1 MTLAAEAICVV
12 ASAYESFFRLVIAPG
27 EIVLRHTRLV
37 RIEARLSKSLAR
49 VRDLATGLEE
59 DVALSELRG
68 RAVLTNAHR
77 ADQHLETLRISSGEA
92 ELVATGREEILAELI
107 SGTGEWSTR
116 VYTLTIKYGVS
127 RSTIY
132 RWLSRYRDVAAP
144 SALIPLPRGIAPG
157 TKRLDDAREQLV
169 TKVIEERYLTRSRA
183 SAEEICRKVHRRCV
197 EGGLK
202 PVSRNA
208 VRARINRLDLK
219 LVAQA
224 RHGRKSAQNRY
235 AQRPGHFPV
244 DRILQSVQIDHALAD
259 VIVVDE
265 RDRLSIGR
273 PWLTLAVDVYSR
285 CVLGFYVSLD
295 CPAVTSIGLCLTQAC
310 LPKQPWLQARDL
322 DLEWPMCGLPSV
334 LRADNGKD
342 FRSDALRRGCREHGI
357 ELDFRPIATPHFG
370 GHIERLIGSVMG
382 RIHLLPGT
390 TFSNPRERK
399 DYPSEEKAAMTLA
412 EFEHWLAVEVSERY
426 HRDQHRGLGATPL
439 SVWEHGVNAGVEQTL
454 PADPRRFRL
463 SFLPIEYRTLQRGGV
478 QLNRIH
484 YWSDV
489 LPTLVKRDQPLV
501 VHYDPRDLSRIYVK
515 APDHSYVDVPYAD
528 IRLPPISLWEL
539 RAARRFLAQ
548 RGESH
553 HNQTRLF
560 WAHDELTRIAAE
572 AVTETRRVRRQRE
585 RRHTLAREQPLES
598 LPKTQTSSTIDY
610 NKLPEDLPTE
620 TWAPRRR
627 P

>member
-1 MTLAAEAICVV
+1 MV
-12 ASAYESFFRLVIAPG
+12 ASAYESFHRLVIAPG
-27 EIVLRHTRLV
+27 EIVLRNTRLV
-37 RIEARLSKSLAR
+37 RIEARLSTSLAR
-49 VRDLATGLEE
+49 VRDLATGIEE
-59 DVALSELRG
+59 NVALAELRG
-68 RAVLTNAHR
+68 RTVLTDAAR
-77 ADQHLETLRISSGEA
+77 ADQHLESFRISSGEA
-92 ELVATGREEILAELI
+92 ELVATGREQILAELI
-107 SGTGEWSTR
+107 SGNGDWSRR
-116 VYTLTIKYGVS
+116 VHTLTIKYGVS

-144 SALIPLPRGIAPG
+144 SSLIPLHRGIAPG

-169 TKVIEERYLTRSRA
+169 SKIIEERYLTRSRPN
-183 SAEEICRKVHRRCV
+183 AEEICRIVHRRCI

-224 RHGRKSAQNRY
+224 RHGRKSAENRY

-295 CPAVTSIGLCLTQAC
+295 SPAVTSIGLCLTQAC

-399 DYPSEEKAAMTLA
+399 DYPSEDKAAMTLA

-426 HRDQHRGLGATPL
+426 HRDRHRGLGATPL
-439 SVWEHGVNAGVEQTL
+439 SFWERAVSAGAQQAL

-463 SFLPIEYRTLQRGGV
+463 SFLPLEYRTLLRGGV
-478 QLNRIH
+478 QLNKIH

-489 LPTLVKRDQPLV
+489 LPTLVKRHEPLV

-515 APDHSYVDVPYAD
+515 APDHSYIDVPYAD

-548 RGESH
+548 RGESRR
-553 HNQTRLF
+553 NQERLF

-572 AVTETRRVRRQRE
+572 AVSETRRVRRQRE
-585 RRHTLAREQPLES
+585 RRHTIAREQALES
-598 LPKTQTSSTIDY
+598 VPKTQAASTIDY
-610 NKLPEDLPTE
+610 NKLPTDLPTE
-620 TWAPRRR
+620 TWGPRRR

>member
-1 MTLAAEAICVV
+1 MTLAAEAICMV
-12 ASAYESFFRLVIAPG
+12 ASAYESIFRLLIAPG

-68 RAVLTNAHR
+68 RAVLTNAIR
-77 ADQHLETLRISSGEA
+77 ADQHLETFRISSGEA
-92 ELVATGREEILAELI
+92 EVVATGREEILAELI
-107 SGTGEWSTR
+107 CGIGEWSSR
-116 VYTLTIKYGVS
+116 VYSLTIKYGVS

-144 SALIPLPRGIAPG
+144 SSLIPLPRGIAPG

-169 TKVIEERYLTRSRA
+169 NKVIEERYLTRSRA
-183 SAEEICRKVHRRCV
+183 NAEEICRIVHRRCV

-322 DLEWPMCGLPSV
+322 DLEWSMCGLPSV

-399 DYPSEEKAAMTLA
+399 DYPSEDKAAMTLA
-412 EFEHWLAVEVSERY
+412 EFEHWLTVEVSERY

-439 SVWEHGVNAGVEQTL
+439 SVWEHGVSAGVEQTL

-478 QLNRIH
+478 QLNKIH

-489 LPTLVKRDQPLV
+489 LPTLIKRDEPLV

-548 RGESH
+548 RGESQ
-553 HNQTRLF
+553 HNQARLF

-585 RRHTLAREQPLES
+585 RRHTLTREQALES
-598 LPKTQTSSTIDY
+598 LPKTQALSAIDY
-610 NKLPEDLPTE
+610 NKVPEDLPTE

>member
-1 MTLAAEAICVV
+1 
-12 ASAYESFFRLVIAPG
+12 
-27 EIVLRHTRLV
+27 
-37 RIEARLSKSLAR
+37 
-49 VRDLATGLEE
+49 
-59 DVALSELRG
+59 
-68 RAVLTNAHR
+68 
-77 ADQHLETLRISSGEA
+77 
-92 ELVATGREEILAELI
+92 
-107 SGTGEWSTR
+107 
-116 VYTLTIKYGVS
+116 
-127 RSTIY
+127 
-132 RWLSRYRDVAAP
+132 
-144 SALIPLPRGIAPG
+144 
-157 TKRLDDAREQLV
+157 
-169 TKVIEERYLTRSRA
+169 
-183 SAEEICRKVHRRCV
+183 
-197 EGGLK
+197 
-202 PVSRNA
+202 
-208 VRARINRLDLK
+208 
-219 LVAQA
+219 
-224 RHGRKSAQNRY
+224 
-235 AQRPGHFPV
+235 
-244 DRILQSVQIDHALAD
+244 
-259 VIVVDE
+259 
-265 RDRLSIGR
+265 
-273 PWLTLAVDVYSR
+273 
-285 CVLGFYVSLD
+285 
-295 CPAVTSIGLCLTQAC
+295 
-310 LPKQPWLQARDL
+310 
-322 DLEWPMCGLPSV
+322 MCGLPSV

-357 ELDFRPIATPHFG
+357 DLDFRPIATPHFG

-439 SVWEHGVNAGVEQTL
+439 SVWEHGVNAGVKQTL

-478 QLNRIH
+478 QLNKIH

-528 IRLPPISLWEL
+528 IRLPPISLSEL

-553 HNQTRLF
+553 HNQARLF

-585 RRHTLAREQPLES
+585 RRHLLTREHGLES
-598 LPKTQTSSTIDY
+598 LPKTQALSAIDY
-610 NKLPEDLPTE
+610 KKVPEDLPTE

>member
-1 MTLAAEAICVV
+1 MV

-68 RAVLTNAHR
+68 RAVLTHAVR

-107 SGTGEWSTR
+107 SGIGEWSSR
-116 VYTLTIKYGVS
+116 VDTLIIKYGVS

-144 SALIPLPRGIAPG
+144 SSLIPLPRGITPG

-169 TKVIEERYLTRSRA
+169 NKVIEERYLTRSRA
-183 SAEEICRKVHRRCV
+183 NAEEICRIVHRRCV

-357 ELDFRPIATPHFG
+357 DLDFRPIATPHFG

-426 HRDQHRGLGATPL
+426 HRERHRGLGATPL
-439 SVWEHGVNAGVEQTL
+439 SVWEHGVRAGVEQTL

-478 QLNRIH
+478 QLHKIH

-489 LPTLVKRDQPLV
+489 LPTLVMRDEPLV

-515 APDHSYVDVPYAD
+515 APEHSYVDVPYAD

-553 HNQTRLF
+553 HNQARLF

-585 RRHTLAREQPLES
+585 RRHSLTREHALES
-598 LPKTQTSSTIDY
+598 PPKTQALSAIDY
-610 NKLPEDLPTE
+610 NKVPEDLPTE

>member
-1 MTLAAEAICVV
+1 MTLAAEAICMV

-27 EIVLRHTRLV
+27 EIVLRYTRLV

-68 RAVLTNAHR
+68 RAVLTDAVR
-77 ADQHLETLRISSGEA
+77 ADQHLETFRISSGEA

-107 SGTGEWSTR
+107 CGLGEWSSR
-116 VYTLTIKYGVS
+116 VYTLTIKYGIS

-144 SALIPLPRGIAPG
+144 SSLIPLPRGIAPG

-169 TKVIEERYLTRSRA
+169 NKVIEERYLTRSRA
-183 SAEEICRKVHRRCV
+183 NAEEICRIVHRRCV

-224 RHGRKSAQNRY
+224 RHGRKSAQNLY

-273 PWLTLAVDVYSR
+273 PWLTLAVDVFSR

-310 LPKQPWLQARDL
+310 LPKQPWLRARDL

-357 ELDFRPIATPHFG
+357 DLDFRPIATPHFG

-390 TFSNPRERK
+390 TFSSPRERK

-489 LPTLVKRDQPLV
+489 LPTLVKRDEPLV

-553 HNQTRLF
+553 RNQARLF

-585 RRHTLAREQPLES
+585 RRHTLAREQALES

-610 NKLPEDLPTE
+610 NKVPEDLPTE

>member
-1 MTLAAEAICVV
+1 
-12 ASAYESFFRLVIAPG
+12 
-27 EIVLRHTRLV
+27 
-37 RIEARLSKSLAR
+37 
-49 VRDLATGLEE
+49 
-59 DVALSELRG
+59 
-68 RAVLTNAHR
+68 
-77 ADQHLETLRISSGEA
+77 
-92 ELVATGREEILAELI
+92 
-107 SGTGEWSTR
+107 
-116 VYTLTIKYGVS
+116 
-127 RSTIY
+127 
-132 RWLSRYRDVAAP
+132 
-144 SALIPLPRGIAPG
+144 LIPLPRGIAPG
-157 TKRLDDAREQLV
+157 TKRLDDTREQLV
-169 TKVIEERYLTRSRA
+169 NKVIEERYLTRSRPN
-183 SAEEICRKVHRRCV
+183 AEEICRIVHRRCV

-208 VRARINRLDLK
+208 VRSRINRLDLK

-224 RHGRKSAQNRY
+224 RHGGKSAQNRY

-295 CPAVTSIGLCLTQAC
+295 SPAVTSIGLCLTQAC
-310 LPKQPWLQARDL
+310 LPKKPWLQARDL

-439 SVWEHGVNAGVEQTL
+439 SVWEHGVSAGVEQTL

-478 QLNRIH
+478 QLNKIH

-489 LPTLVKRDQPLV
+489 LPTLVKRDEPLV
-501 VHYDPRDLSRIYVK
+501 LHYDPRDLSRIYVK

-528 IRLPPISLWEL
+528 IRLPPVSLWEL

-553 HNQTRLF
+553 HNQARLF

-585 RRHTLAREQPLES
+585 RRHTLTREQALES
-598 LPKTQTSSTIDY
+598 VPKTQASSTIDY
-610 NKLPEDLPTE
+610 SKVPADLPTE

>member
-1 MTLAAEAICVV
+1 MV

-68 RAVLTNAHR
+68 RAVLTHAVR

-107 SGTGEWSTR
+107 SGIGEWSSR
-116 VYTLTIKYGVS
+116 VDTLIIKYGVS

-144 SALIPLPRGIAPG
+144 SSLIPLPRGITPG

-169 TKVIEERYLTRSRA
+169 NKVIEERYLTRSRA
-183 SAEEICRKVHRRCV
+183 NAEEICRIVHRRCV

-357 ELDFRPIATPHFG
+357 DLDFRPIATPHFG

-390 TFSNPRERK
+390 TFSSPRERK

-478 QLNRIH
+478 QLNKIH

-489 LPTLVKRDQPLV
+489 LPTLVKRDEPLV

-553 HNQTRLF
+553 HNQARLF

-585 RRHTLAREQPLES
+585 RRHTLAREQALES
-598 LPKTQTSSTIDY
+598 LPKKQTSSTIDY

>member
-1 MTLAAEAICVV
+1 MTLVAEAICMV

-68 RAVLTNAHR
+68 RAVLTHAVR

-107 SGTGEWSTR
+107 SGIGEWSSR
-116 VYTLTIKYGVS
+116 VDTLIIKYGVS

-144 SALIPLPRGIAPG
+144 SSLIPLPRGITPG

-169 TKVIEERYLTRSRA
+169 NKVIEERYLTRSRA
-183 SAEEICRKVHRRCV
+183 NAEEICRIVHRRCV

-357 ELDFRPIATPHFG
+357 DLDFRPIATPHFG

-390 TFSNPRERK
+390 TFSSPRERK

-478 QLNRIH
+478 QLNKIH

-489 LPTLVKRDQPLV
+489 LPTLVKRDEPLV

-553 HNQTRLF
+553 HNQARLF

-585 RRHTLAREQPLES
+585 RRHTLAREQALES
-598 LPKTQTSSTIDY
+598 LPKKQTSSTIDY